1 MILPSGVKQR
11 FVIVGGGQ
19 AGAWV
24 ARTVRTE
31 GFRGRILLIGEENH
45 WPYERPP
52 LSKSALFGGSPP
64 DEGALLTEAQARELD
79 IEVRLNQRV
88 TEIDRKAHRI
98 ICSNWEL
105 IGYDKLVLTTGSRPR
120 QLPLT
125 TSSDPN
131 LFHYLRTRYDANRL
145 KAALVPGERLA
156 VLGAGWIGLEVAAS
170 ARKLGL
176 EVTVIETASRVCAR
190 SVPDVVSRYLQD
202 LHAQHGVEV
211 RTSIAVH
218 SLSRRGGEWMIELN
232 DGTAFVANQI
242 LVGIGAVPNVELAK
256 ACGLDVDNGVVVDD
270 TGRTSD
276 PDIYA
281 AGDVT
286 AHFNRLAGRH
296 VRLESWANAQ
306 SQGIIVGQAML
317 GKVVSYD
324 EVPWLWS
331 DQFDVNFQ
339 IVGFPDQAF
348 FVLQQGKPELGKGCW
363 LMLDKSKC
371 VVGAVAVNAARELRT
386 VRKALQT
393 QTILDLDQWHP
404 TTGLL
409 TTPS

>member
-1 MILPSGVKQR
+1 VILPSEAEKR

-24 ARTVRTE
+24 ARTLRTE
-31 GFRGRILLIGEENH
+31 GFTGQILLIGEENH

-52 LSKSALFGGSPP
+52 LSKSTLLGGGPP
-64 DEGALLTEAQARELD
+64 DGGVLLSEEQARELD
-79 IEVRLNQRV
+79 IEVQLDLRV
-88 TEIDRKAHRI
+88 TEIDRKGRRI
-98 ICSNWEL
+98 ICSGRQF
-105 IGYDKLVLTTGSRPR
+105 ISYDQLVLATGSRPR
-120 QLPLT
+120 QWPLAT
-125 TSSDPN
+125 ALDSDSI
-131 LFHYLRTRYDANRL
+131 HYLRTRYDANRL
-145 KAALVPGERLA
+145 KAALVPGQRLV

-176 EVTVIETASRVCAR
+176 EVTVVEMASRACAR
-190 SVPDVVSRYLQD
+190 SVPETVSTYLQD
-202 LHAQHGVEV
+202 LHAQHGVVV
-211 RTSIAVH
+211 RTSSMVR
-218 SLSRRGGEWMIELN
+218 SLSKRGDQLIVELS
-232 DGTAFVANQI
+232 DATEIAASQI
-242 LVGIGAVPNVELAK
+242 LVGIGVVPNVELAI
-256 ACGLDVDNGVVVDD
+256 ACGLNVDNGIVVDAA
-270 TGRTSD
+270 GRTSD
-276 PDIYA
+276 WDIYA

-286 AHFNRLAGRH
+286 AHFNRLAGRR

-339 IVGFPDQAF
+339 IVGFPDQAV

-393 QTILDLDQWHP
+393 QAILDLNQWHP

-409 TTPS
+409 TAPS